1 MPTAPR
7 QAICATTTST
17 SRPTTCRLSAYTG
30 YTYGLQ
36 KGYIALNYDFRYAKD
51 TKDNPL
57 YILDW
62 PVNGDSTR
70 FNLLPSTADALSQ
83 MMDKGNSYHYT
94 QHKREHQVGLI
105 FFRTLMP
112 GSDLRLSL
120 PLRWL
125 NQNLTYFRRQLS
137 NVSRSHLLFEP
148 SVFFLQQRSWWIEAL
163 ASMSSR
169 LPDMTLMAN
178 YTDDANPLRVISGN
192 PDLKAHP
199 SIRCQGLGIPSFCP
213 PDSTVDGRR
222 LSSDRQRGSLWTDV

>member
-112 GSDLRLSL
+112 GSDLKALAAPALAQSE
-120 PLRWL
+120 
-125 NQNLTYFRRQLS
+125 
-137 NVSRSHLLFEP
+137 SHLFP
-148 SVFFLQQRSWWIEAL
+148 SATEQCKPL
-163 ASMSSR
+163 AS
-169 LPDMTLMAN
+169 A
-178 YTDDANPLRVISGN
+178 LR
-192 PDLKAHP
+192 A
-199 SIRCQGLGIPSFCP
+199 
-213 PDSTVDGRR
+213 
-222 LSSDRQRGSLWTDV
+222 